1 MKQKRKL
8 RKGKV
13 FTFILTLVIMKI
25 ILLLEIID
33 AKKEYFDASPIH
45 IGFIMLFLFLAI
57 GAGSFVLVK
66 FLFHNDFLGY

>member
-1 MKQKRKL
+1 
-8 RKGKV
+8 
-13 FTFILTLVIMKI
+13 MKI